1 MGPDPASPP
10 LGAISAGARAAR
22 TAAPIGAAAAAGIA
36 TALWQG
42 LELTHGI
49 WLAISASVVLQPRTD
64 QTWAKGVN
72 RVVGTLIGAAVAT
85 ACAAVLPA
93 NAFTV
98 AGAVAVT
105 ILLCWSSGRLHDPML
120 PRHRRSPAAD
130 GGALTPSSL
139 QKAKIQRT
147 SDFGCSVNFC
157 ASPEKGLYFGYLL
170 MVSTP
175 DDVFLIS
182 RRRMTPVERYLK
194 PPAIASHPVPDGIVN
209 SSCDAVAP
217 EMR

>member
-1 MGPDPASPP
+1 MRRLRPDPASPP
-10 LGAISAGARAAR
+10 VGTISAESRAAR
-22 TAAPIGAAAAAGIA
+22 IAYTIRAAAAAGIA

-49 WLAISASVVLQPRTD
+49 WLAISAIVVPRTD

-105 ILLCWSSGRLHDPML
+105 ILLCWSSGRLHDPM
-120 PRHRRSPAAD
+120 
-130 GGALTPSSL
+130 
-139 QKAKIQRT
+139 
-147 SDFGCSVNFC
+147 
-157 ASPEKGLYFGYLL
+157 
-170 MVSTP
+170 
-175 DDVFLIS
+175 
-182 RRRMTPVERYLK
+182 
-194 PPAIASHPVPDGIVN
+194 
-209 SSCDAVAP
+209 
-217 EMR
+217 

>member
-10 LGAISAGARAAR
+10 LGAISAGSRAAR
-22 TAAPIGAAAAAGIA
+22 IAYTIRAAAAAGIA
-36 TALWQG
+36 TTLWQG

-49 WLAISASVVLQPRTD
+49 WLAISAIVVLQPRRD

-105 ILLCWSSGRLHDPML
+105 ILLCWSSGRLHDPMPL
-120 PRHRRSPAAD
+120 A
-130 GGALTPSSL
+130 ALTTVL
-139 QKAKIQRT
+139 VFTFDRQEHALAAGFWR
-147 SDFGCSVNFC
+147 C
-157 ASPEKGLYFGYLL
+157 AEIIGGVGIGLVL
-170 MVSTP
+170 T
-175 DDVFLIS
+175 
-182 RRRMTPVERYLK
+182 
-194 PPAIASHPVPDGIVN
+194 AIPFPG
-209 SSCDAVAP
+209 
-217 EMR
+217 E